1 MTDKPKVWSQ
11 SIRLPDGRVFEV
23 PYLATAEH
31 IKALQDVG
39 LVGEVDEVVGMQAAA
54 DAEVAHLEKQLHVD
68 AGGMTQ

>member
-1 MTDKPKVWSQ
+1 MTAKLKVWSQ

-39 LVGEVDEVVGMQAAA
+39 LVGEVDEVVGMQEAA
-54 DAEVAHLEKQLHVD
+54 DTEIAKLEID
-68 AGGMTQ
+68 AYAAFGGLIQ

>member
-1 MTDKPKVWSQ
+1 MSEKPRVWSQ

-39 LVGEVDEVVGMQAAA
+39 LVGEVDEVVGMQAVA

-68 AGGMTQ
+68 AGWVTQ

>member
-1 MTDKPKVWSQ
+1 MSDKPRVWSQ
-11 SIRLPDGRVFEV
+11 LIRLPDGRVFEV

-39 LVGEVDEVVGMQAAA
+39 LVGEVDEVVGMQEAA
-54 DAEVAHLEKQLHVD
+54 DAELAQLEKQFHVD

>member
-1 MTDKPKVWSQ
+1 MSDKPRVWSQ

-31 IKALQDVG
+31 IRALQDVG

-54 DAEVAHLEKQLHVD
+54 DVEVAQLEKQFHVD
-68 AGGMTQ
+68 TGGVMQ

>member
-31 IKALQDVG
+31 IKALQAVG
-39 LVGEVDEVVGMQAAA
+39 LVGDVDEVVGMQAAA
-54 DAEVAHLEKQLHVD
+54 DVEVAQLEKQFHVD
-68 AGGMTQ
+68 TGGVMQ

>member
-1 MTDKPKVWSQ
+1 MSEKPRVWSQ

-39 LVGEVDEVVGMQAAA
+39 LVGEVDEVVCMQAVA
-54 DAEVAHLEKQLHVD
+54 DAEVAQLEKQFHVD
-68 AGGMTQ
+68 AGGVTQ

>member
-39 LVGEVDEVVGMQAAA
+39 LVGEVDEVVGMQAVA

-68 AGGMTQ
+68 AGWVTQ

>member
-31 IKALQDVG
+31 IKALQAVG

-54 DAEVAHLEKQLHVD
+54 DVELAQLEKQFHVD
-68 AGGMTQ
+68 AGGVTQ